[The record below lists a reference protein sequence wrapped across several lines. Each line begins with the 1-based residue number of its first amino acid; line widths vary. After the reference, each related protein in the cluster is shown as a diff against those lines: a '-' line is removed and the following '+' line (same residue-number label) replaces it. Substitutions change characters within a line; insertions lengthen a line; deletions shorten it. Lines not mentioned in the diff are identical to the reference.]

1 MAETVDELT
10 WDYEEDGRLV
20 RETLEKAVLS
30 KGAWCTVMYKFRELD
45 RKSDEWRAA
54 KASIVRYQ
62 KSQGVY
68 RKKSS
73 FNISS
78 EKQAMAIVETL
89 VDWFGEDA
97 DEESAETEES
107 SEE

>member
-20 RETLEKAVLS
+20 RETLDKAVLS
-30 KGAWCTVMYKFRELD
+30 KGAWCTVMYRFRELD
-45 RKSDEWRAA
+45 RKTEEWRKEKAA
-54 KASIVRYQ
+54 IVRYQ
-62 KSQGVY
+62 KSNGVY

-78 EKQAMAIVETL
+78 EKQARAIIETL
-89 VDWFGEDA
+89 SGWFGDED
-97 DEESAETEES
+97 ES
-107 SEE
+107 SE

>member
-20 RETLEKAVLS
+20 RETLDKAVLS

-45 RKSDEWRAA
+45 RKTEEWRAE
-54 KASIVRYQ
+54 KAAIVRYQ
-62 KSQGVY
+62 KSNGVY

-78 EKQAMAIVETL
+78 EKQAKAIMDTL
-89 VDWFGEDA
+89 AGWFPGE
-97 DEESAETEES
+97 E
-107 SEE
+107 

>member
-1 MAETVDELT
+1 MAETVEELT

-45 RKSDEWRAA
+45 RKSEEWRAE
-54 KASIVRYQ
+54 KAAIVRYQ
-62 KSQGVY
+62 KSQGLY

-78 EKQAMAIVETL
+78 EKQARAIVETL
-89 VDWFGEDA
+89 EGWFPGE
-97 DEESAETEES
+97 EE
-107 SEE
+107 